1 MKPTTQ
7 LLQHI
12 NAIDP
17 PAIDAHNRRPYWR
30 ISSRLAALRDTSAI
44 SPDEYLAACEYRA
57 AWERVLASIVR
68 TSQLDRTTIRTISG
82 YGATDAVL
90 RITST
95 VSSIRCTETTL
106 GSLASSLLFWH
117 AVDDLPWTDIAAKL
131 HRQPRTVRNWTISA
145 LHALPDAWDH
155 ATRHSPPRQ

>member
-30 ISSRLAALRDTSAI
+30 ITSHLAALRDCSAI
-44 SPDEYLAACEYRA
+44 STDEYLAACDYRS
-57 AWERVLASIVR
+57 AWERVLASIIRVP
-68 TSQLDRTTIRTISG
+68 QLDRTTIRTIAG
-82 YGATDAVL
+82 YGNTDAIL

-95 VSSIRCTETTL
+95 VSSIRCTETAL
-106 GSLASSLLFWH
+106 GSLPSSLLFWH
-117 AVDDLPWTDIAAKL
+117 AVDDLPWSNIAAKL
-131 HRQPRTVRNWTISA
+131 HRQPRTVRNWTITA
-145 LHALPDAWDH
+145 LHDLPDAWDA

>member
-57 AWERVLASIVR
+57 AWERILASIVR
-68 TSQLDRTTIRTISG
+68 VSTRSSPIRTIAG

-95 VSSIRCTETTL
+95 VSRIRCTETAL

-131 HRQPRTVRNWTISA
+131 HRQPRTVRNWTITA
-145 LHALPDAWDH
+145 LHDLPDAWDA